1 MVDTMGFRCKVLR
14 AGGGRAVSVWA
25 LASLGPVVCDV
36 TWKPW
41 QWQGAEALLADLR
54 RGKVCCL
61 SILWE
66 RCVDLRSM
74 KGHGPFFKQKFATV
88 WQTVSLRPLAVC
100 RSRHYGSA
108 QAIIHQEVHGHCAKW
123 PQSHDSAIVST
134 AILHQA

>member
-1 MVDTMGFRCKVLR
+1 MFLGRAEGLANKSSTFLVKSGAYKSVKVDTMGFRCKVLR

-66 RCVDLRSM
+66 RCVDLPST
-74 KGHGPFFKQKFATV
+74 KGHRPFFK
-88 WQTVSLRPLAVC
+88 
-100 RSRHYGSA
+100 
-108 QAIIHQEVHGHCAKW
+108 
-123 PQSHDSAIVST
+123 
-134 AILHQA
+134 